1 MARYTGPVCRL
12 CRREGMKLY
21 LKGARCDTPKCAV
34 SKTRKNYPPGQ
45 HGQRRTRRQSE
56 YGLQLREK
64 QRVRRY
70 YGILETQFRRLYE
83 EAVRRGGVTGENLL
97 QLLESRLDNVV
108 YRMGFADS
116 RAQARQLVRHGHFTV
131 NGRKTNIPSFIV
143 KPGDVVTVKAEK
155 RSKTYFEDFN
165 VQLETKRPPDWVS
178 VNVNDL
184 SGKVLS
190 LPTRDQM
197 ELPPFNEALI
207 VEYYSR

>member
-21 LKGARCDTPKCAV
+21 LKGARCDTPKCSV